1 MKKIFY
7 SLLLILS
14 VISLSSCLE
23 GNLDELPLYEEA
35 EIASVSTVRY
45 RYISDEKSPSSDE
58 FLVKEVDLSYTS
70 DIDSN
75 AGIVNIY
82 VTISE
87 EFPTDQLNKLSKK
100 ELVIAVALSTA
111 ARMMPTN
118 GSPKLGIRGDWSKAN
133 TYVVE
138 AAGGKKKDW
147 IIEVVSLEK

>member
-35 EIASVSTVRY
+35 EITSVSTVRY
-45 RYISDEKSPSSDE
+45 RYISNEKVPSSDE

-70 DIDSN
+70 DIN
-75 AGIVNIY
+75 PETGTVKIY
-82 VTISE
+82 ATASE
-87 EFPTDQLNKLSKK
+87 GFPAEELSKLSKS

-111 ARMMPTN
+111 ARLTPTN
-118 GSPKLGIRGDWSKAN
+118 GSPKLGVPGDWSKAN

-147 IIEVVSLEK
+147 TIEVVSLEK

>member
-100 ELVIAVALSTA
+100 ELVIAVALD
-111 ARMMPTN
+111 
-118 GSPKLGIRGDWSKAN
+118 GSSYDAN
-133 TYVVE
+133 
-138 AAGGKKKDW
+138 
-147 IIEVVSLEK
+147 